1 MSIKSHL
8 MKAKTILQSEMYKI
22 WFSRKHKHDH
32 IMVERSIII
41 VSKKKKYIKRP
52 GTRFIFS

>member
-8 MKAKTILQSEMYKI
+8 MKAKTTLQSEMYKI
-22 WFSRKHKHDH
+22 WFSSKYKLDH

-41 VSKKKKYIKRP
+41 VIKKNTLNDQDNGYI
-52 GTRFIFS
+52 

>member
-22 WFSRKHKHDH
+22 WFSSKHKHDH
-32 IMVERSIII
+32 IMVERSIIN
-41 VSKKKKYIKRP
+41 VSKKIHKTTRNTVYI
-52 GTRFIFS
+52 